1 MNELVEKI
9 LTIDS
14 REVSKMLER
23 RHSDLLRDVEI
34 YSNYLSESTE
44 RKIALSEF
52 WKKSEYKDCTGRFLK
67 CYLITKK
74 GCEFIAHKMTGKK
87 GAIFTATYINRFH
100 AMEEALKHPTAKQ
113 LPEPLKCKYFRGVPC
128 TTILDL
134 AVLAGIDRTYVLQLL
149 KAHQIPYLMLSGQD
163 LLDYRKENRAFK
175 TNSRLIILSK
185 QSVTEL
191 LRNTGKDTV
200 ANLERVRQYFHLP
213 KEPVRRETRLNT
225 ELTIRQLYVL
235 RNTLPYLVSKE
246 DRGVLAKYIV
256 DRLMELDLFRPSDY
270 PCENIYDMDINSVA
284 GWNTS
289 SCIQNA
295 HTLIER
301 GVQVT
306 RQALLD
312 FKDGLLD

>member
-1 MNELVEKI
+1 MNNLQTSE
-9 LTIDS
+9 LTIS
-14 REVSKMLER
+14 SIEVAEMLDKLH
-23 RHSDLLRDVEI
+23 RHLLREI
-34 YSNYLSESTE
+34 ATYSDYLRETKIGLSSFWQESSYKTNQN
-44 RKIALSEF
+44 KI
-52 WKKSEYKDCTGRFLK
+52 LK

-100 AMEEALKHPTAKQ
+100 AMEEALKHPKAKQ

-128 TTILDL
+128 ATILDL
-134 AVLAGIDRTYVLQLL
+134 AVLAGIDRAYVLQLL
-149 KAHQIPYLMLSGQD
+149 KAHQIPYLMLAGQD

-191 LRNTGKDTV
+191 LSNIGKDTV
-200 ANLERVRQYFHLP
+200 AILERVQQYFHSP
-213 KEPVRRETRLNT
+213 KEPVRRQTRLNT

-235 RNTLPYLVSKE
+235 RNTLPYLVSRE
-246 DRGVLAKYIV
+246 DRDVLAKYIV

-270 PCENIYDMDINSVA
+270 PCENIYDMDMNSVA

-295 HTLIER
+295 HTLVER

-312 FKDGLLD
+312 FQGGLLD

>member
-1 MNELVEKI
+1 MNNLQTSE
-9 LTIDS
+9 LTIS
-14 REVSKMLER
+14 SIEVAEMLNKLH
-23 RHSDLLRDVEI
+23 RHLLREI
-34 YSNYLSESTE
+34 ATYSDYLRETKIGLSSFWQESSYKTNQN
-44 RKIALSEF
+44 KI
-52 WKKSEYKDCTGRFLK
+52 LK

-100 AMEEALKHPTAKQ
+100 AMEEALKHPRAKQ

-128 TTILDL
+128 ATILDL

-149 KAHQIPYLMLSGQD
+149 KAHQIPYLMLAGQD

-185 QSVTEL
+185 RSVTEL
-191 LRNTGKDTV
+191 LSNIGKDTV
-200 ANLERVRQYFHLP
+200 AILERVQQYFHSP
-213 KEPVRRETRLNT
+213 KEPVRRQTRLNT

-246 DRGVLAKYIV
+246 DRDVLAKYIV

-295 HTLIER
+295 HTLVER

-312 FKDGLLD
+312 FQGGLLD

>member
-1 MNELVEKI
+1 MNNLQTSE
-9 LTIDS
+9 LTIS
-14 REVSKMLER
+14 SIEVAEMLNKLH
-23 RHSDLLRDVEI
+23 RHLLREI
-34 YSNYLSESTE
+34 ATYSDYLRETKIGLSSFWQESSYKTNQN
-44 RKIALSEF
+44 KI
-52 WKKSEYKDCTGRFLK
+52 LK

-100 AMEEALKHPTAKQ
+100 AMEEALKHPRAKQ

-128 TTILDL
+128 ATILDL

-149 KAHQIPYLMLSGQD
+149 KAHQIPYLMLAGQD

-185 QSVTEL
+185 RSVTEL
-191 LRNTGKDTV
+191 LSNIGKDTV
-200 ANLERVRQYFHLP
+200 AILERVQQYFHSP
-213 KEPVRRETRLNT
+213 KEPVRRQTRLNT

-246 DRGVLAKYIV
+246 DRDVLGKYIV

-295 HTLIER
+295 HTLVER

-312 FKDGLLD
+312 FQGGLLD

>member
-1 MNELVEKI
+1 MNNLQTSE
-9 LTIDS
+9 LTIS
-14 REVSKMLER
+14 SIEVAEMLDKLH
-23 RHSDLLRDVEI
+23 RHLLREI
-34 YSNYLSESTE
+34 ATYSDYLRETKIGLSSFWQESSYKTNQN
-44 RKIALSEF
+44 KI
-52 WKKSEYKDCTGRFLK
+52 LK

-128 TTILDL
+128 ATILDL
-134 AVLAGIDRTYVLQLL
+134 AVLTGIDRAYVLQLL
-149 KAHQIPYLMLSGQD
+149 KAHQIPYLMLAGQD

-191 LRNTGKDTV
+191 LSNIGKDTV
-200 ANLERVRQYFHLP
+200 AILERVQQYFHSP
-213 KEPVRRETRLNT
+213 KEPVRRQTRLNT

-246 DRGVLAKYIV
+246 DRDVLAKYIV

-295 HTLIER
+295 HTLVER

-312 FKDGLLD
+312 FQGGLLD

>member
-1 MNELVEKI
+1 MNNLQTSE
-9 LTIDS
+9 LTIS
-14 REVSKMLER
+14 SIEVAEMLDKLH
-23 RHSDLLRDVEI
+23 RHLLREI
-34 YSNYLSESTE
+34 ATYSDYLRETKIGLSSFWQESSYKTNQN
-44 RKIALSEF
+44 KI
-52 WKKSEYKDCTGRFLK
+52 LK

-100 AMEEALKHPTAKQ
+100 AMEEALKHPKAKQ

-128 TTILDL
+128 ATIFDL

-149 KAHQIPYLMLSGQD
+149 KAHQIPYLMLAGQD

-185 QSVTEL
+185 QSVAAL
-191 LRNTGKDTV
+191 LSNIGKDTV
-200 ANLERVRQYFHLP
+200 AILERVQQYFHSP
-213 KEPVRRETRLNT
+213 KEPVRRQTRLNT

-235 RNTLPYLVSKE
+235 RNTLPYLVSRE
-246 DRGVLAKYIV
+246 DRDVLAKYIV
-256 DRLMELDLFRPSDY
+256 DRLMEMDLFRPSDY

-295 HTLIER
+295 HTLVER

-312 FKDGLLD
+312 FQGGLLD

>member
-1 MNELVEKI
+1 MNNLQTSE
-9 LTIDS
+9 LTIS
-14 REVSKMLER
+14 SIEVAEMLNKLH
-23 RHSDLLRDVEI
+23 RHLLREI
-34 YSNYLSESTE
+34 ATYSDYLRETKIGLSSFWQESSYKTNQN
-44 RKIALSEF
+44 KI
-52 WKKSEYKDCTGRFLK
+52 LK

-100 AMEEALKHPTAKQ
+100 AMEEALKHPRAKQ

-128 TTILDL
+128 ATILDL

-149 KAHQIPYLMLSGQD
+149 KAHQIPYLMLAGQD

-185 QSVTEL
+185 RSVTEL
-191 LRNTGKDTV
+191 LSNIGKDTV
-200 ANLERVRQYFHLP
+200 AILERVQQYFHSP
-213 KEPVRRETRLNT
+213 KEPVRRQTRLNT

-246 DRGVLAKYIV
+246 DRDVLAKYIV

-295 HTLIER
+295 HTLVER

>member
-1 MNELVEKI
+1 MNELVEI
-9 LTIDS
+9 RENQVVVTS
-14 REVSKMLER
+14 RQVAER
-23 RHSDLLRDVEI
+23 FGKNHRDV
-34 YSNYLSESTE
+34 LES
-44 RKIALSEF
+44 IASITKAENSALVFFHRSTYRVPGNF
-52 WKKSEYKDCTGRFLK
+52 KKYPEYIMNKDGFSLLAMGFTGRKALQWKLK
-67 CYLITKK
+67 
-74 GCEFIAHKMTGKK
+74 
-87 GAIFTATYINRFH
+87 YIEAFNK
-100 AMEEALKHPTAKQ
+100 MEEALKHPTVKQ

-134 AVLAGIDRTYVLQLL
+134 AVLTGIDRTYVLQLL
-149 KAHQIPYLMLSGQD
+149 KAHQIPYLMLAGQD

-175 TNSRLIILSK
+175 TNNRLIILSK

-191 LRNTGKDTV
+191 LSNIGKDTV
-200 ANLERVRQYFHLP
+200 AILERVQQYFHSP
-213 KEPVRRETRLNT
+213 KEPVRRQTRLNT

-235 RNTLPYLVSKE
+235 RNTLPYLVSRE
-246 DRGVLAKYIV
+246 DRDVLAKYIV

-295 HTLIER
+295 HTLVER

-312 FKDGLLD
+312 FKSGLLD

>member
-1 MNELVEKI
+1 MNELVEI
-9 LTIDS
+9 RENQVVVTS
-14 REVSKMLER
+14 RQVAER
-23 RHSDLLRDVEI
+23 FGKNHRDV
-34 YSNYLSESTE
+34 LES
-44 RKIALSEF
+44 IASITKAENSALVFFHKSTYRVPGNF
-52 WKKSEYKDCTGRFLK
+52 KKYPEYIMNKDGFSLLAMGFTGRKALQWKLK
-67 CYLITKK
+67 
-74 GCEFIAHKMTGKK
+74 
-87 GAIFTATYINRFH
+87 YIEAFNK
-100 AMEEALKHPTAKQ
+100 MEETLKHPTVKQ

-191 LRNTGKDTV
+191 LSSIGKDTV
-200 ANLERVRQYFHLP
+200 ANLERVRQYFHSP
-213 KEPVRRETRLNT
+213 KEPVRRQTRLNT
-225 ELTIRQLYVL
+225 EVTIRQLYVL

-246 DRGVLAKYIV
+246 DRDVLAKYIV

-295 HTLIER
+295 HTLVER

-312 FKDGLLD
+312 FQGGLLD

>member
-1 MNELVEKI
+1 MESQVQIQNNRLVVSSDQVAANFEK
-9 LTIDS
+9 
-14 REVSKMLER
+14 
-23 RHSDLLRDVEI
+23 RHDHLLRNIEALKKDVPNFGEMFFQSTKSDSYGRRQKI
-34 YSNYLSESTE
+34 YYLS
-44 RKIALSEF
+44 
-52 WKKSEYKDCTGRFLK
+52 KDGFSLLAMGFTGRKALQWKLK
-67 CYLITKK
+67 
-74 GCEFIAHKMTGKK
+74 
-87 GAIFTATYINRFH
+87 YIEAFNK
-100 AMEEALKHPTAKQ
+100 MEEALKHPKAKQ

-128 TTILDL
+128 ATILDL

-149 KAHQIPYLMLSGQD
+149 KAHQIPYLMLAGQD

-185 QSVTEL
+185 QSVAAL
-191 LRNTGKDTV
+191 LSNIGKDTV
-200 ANLERVRQYFHLP
+200 ANLERVHQYFHSP
-213 KEPVRRETRLNT
+213 KEPVRRQTRLNT

-246 DRGVLAKYIV
+246 DRDVLAKYIV

>member
-1 MNELVEKI
+1 MNELVEI
-9 LTIDS
+9 RENQVVVTS
-14 REVSKMLER
+14 RQVAER
-23 RHSDLLRDVEI
+23 FGKNHRDV
-34 YSNYLSESTE
+34 LES
-44 RKIALSEF
+44 IASITKAENSALVFFHRSTYRVPGNF
-52 WKKSEYKDCTGRFLK
+52 KKYPEYIMNKDGFSLLAMGFTGRKALQWKLK
-67 CYLITKK
+67 
-74 GCEFIAHKMTGKK
+74 
-87 GAIFTATYINRFH
+87 YIEAFNK
-100 AMEEALKHPTAKQ
+100 MEEALKHPTAKQ

-134 AVLAGIDRTYVLQLL
+134 AVLTGIDRAYVLQLL

-191 LRNTGKDTV
+191 LRNIGKDTV
-200 ANLERVRQYFHLP
+200 ANLERVRQYFHSP

-235 RNTLPYLVSKE
+235 RNTLPYLVSRE
-246 DRGVLAKYIV
+246 DRDVLAKYIV

-295 HTLIER
+295 HTLVER

-312 FKDGLLD
+312 FKGELRD